1 MKKLGEDGEESA
13 GAAEKE
19 GRGWGEMGGVFFSNI

>member
-1 MKKLGEDGEESA
+1 VPPSDGRIWLQQA

-19 GRGWGEMGGVFFSNI
+19 GRGGSQTNKQNL